1 MREESPAPRRYENAL
16 PRLSFVIP
24 VLNERESL
32 EELHRRICGAVE
44 RAGSQFEVLFVD
56 DGSTDGSFEL
66 MENMNRRDPRVRALR
81 FGKNRGKSAA
91 LEAGFR
97 SAMGEVIITMD
108 ADLQDDPD
116 EVPRMLEAMSEH
128 GYDVVSGW
136 KKERKDPFGK
146 RFMSRIFNGVTGY
159 FSGLRLH
166 DFNCGFKAY
175 RREVTDNMR
184 VYGEMH
190 RFLPVLAFWNGFQVG
205 EMPVKHHA
213 RRYGRSHYGASRI
226 VKGLFDFVTVMF
238 LVKFGRRPLHLF
250 GTLGLL
256 CLMGGAGISL
266 FFAVQWLLGEAM
278 RLRPIMVGGW
288 VLILMGIQFF
298 SIGLLGEML
307 ARGHQEHERQ
317 PVQDRVG

>member
-1 MREESPAPRRYENAL
+1 MMETVPHRRYESGAL
-16 PRLSFVIP
+16 PRLSYVIP

-32 EELHRRICGAVE
+32 KELHRRICAATE
-44 RAGSQFEVLFVD
+44 RVGCQFEVLFVD
-56 DGSTDGSFEL
+56 DGSTDGSFDLIGEL
-66 MENMNRRDPRVRALR
+66 NRHDPRVRALR

-97 SAMGEVIITMD
+97 AAMGEVIVTMD

-116 EVPRMLEAMSEH
+116 EVPRMLEAMAEH

-175 RREVTDNMR
+175 RREVTDNLR

-205 EMPVKHHA
+205 ELVVRHHA
-213 RRYGRSHYGASRI
+213 RRYGASHYGASRI

-250 GTLGLL
+250 GTVGLA
-256 CLMGGAGISL
+256 CLMAGTGVSL
-266 FFAVQWLLGEAM
+266 FFAAQWMMGYPM

-288 VLILMGIQFF
+288 VLILIGIQFF

-307 ARGHQEHERQ
+307 VRGQLENERQ